1 MHIVTQ
7 GIVLREVQYK
17 ETDKILTVLA
27 KGQGKVTVKSRGCRR
42 EKQPPGGRGASCWST
57 PK

>member
-27 KGQGKVTVKSRGCRR
+27 KGQGKVTVKSRG
-42 EKQPPGGRGASCWST
+42 
-57 PK
+57 